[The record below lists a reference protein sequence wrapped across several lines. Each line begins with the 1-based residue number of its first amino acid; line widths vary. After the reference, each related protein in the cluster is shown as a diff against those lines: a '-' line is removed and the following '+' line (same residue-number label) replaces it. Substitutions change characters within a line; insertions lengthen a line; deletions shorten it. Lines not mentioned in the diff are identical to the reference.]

1 MVRAAP
7 AGQLTS
13 RGHVPTASGVRF
25 GLATPEHDAPLRRL
39 LRENAMPGSISL
51 TMEREPNFF
60 AAAGVEGPEH
70 QTIVAVENDRV
81 VAAGNISARQRF
93 INGQAMR
100 VGYLGA
106 LRLDASC
113 RGHAS
118 ILRRGYEAFR
128 KLHEQL
134 GPPIYLTSIVADN
147 LSARRFLE
155 KGLSGMPT
163 YRFLGE
169 FVTLIIPRAGRFDLL
184 RPMPSAGRKLRE
196 QGVQIVHGAKE
207 RSAVIEE
214 LLNRDHQRYQFA
226 PVWSAGEL
234 HPDSFQIA
242 YAADGRP
249 LACAAIWDQRSVKQI
264 VVRGYS
270 GHLRWAKP
278 LVNLAAAFLGS
289 PRLPRI
295 GMPMSHA
302 FLSHLAF
309 PVDQPQV
316 AAWLIHLL
324 RGLAHSRS
332 IDYLV
337 LGFDS
342 RDPRFLYLRR
352 IFRSR
357 EYVSRIYV
365 VHWEDGAPLAQSLDG
380 RLLGPEVATL

>member
-147 LSARRFLE
+147 LSARTKRWPE
-155 KGLSGMPT
+155 ASRTRSPDCPRCKGTIGRNRRTAESRPP
-163 YRFLGE
+163 E
-169 FVTLIIPRAGRFDLL
+169 IPVRAGLVG
-184 RPMPSAGRKLRE
+184 GR
-196 QGVQIVHGAKE
+196 A
-207 RSAVIEE
+207 S
-214 LLNRDHQRYQFA
+214 
-226 PVWSAGEL
+226 
-234 HPDSFQIA
+234 
-242 YAADGRP
+242 
-249 LACAAIWDQRSVKQI
+249 
-264 VVRGYS
+264 
-270 GHLRWAKP
+270 
-278 LVNLAAAFLGS
+278 
-289 PRLPRI
+289 
-295 GMPMSHA
+295 
-302 FLSHLAF
+302 
-309 PVDQPQV
+309 
-316 AAWLIHLL
+316 
-324 RGLAHSRS
+324 SR
-332 IDYLV
+332 
-337 LGFDS
+337 
-342 RDPRFLYLRR
+342 
-352 IFRSR
+352 
-357 EYVSRIYV
+357 
-365 VHWEDGAPLAQSLDG
+365 
-380 RLLGPEVATL
+380 